1 MGRDQDKT
9 RLTLGGD
16 LSGSLPAYTACT
28 VAVAHQTLAW
38 PDLAV
43 EMPQMHVWPLV
54 ELARGEEEEMDTGDG
69 DGHASS
75 AWAWAWACAWAAGI
89 ASGGSS
95 AGVDL
100 LLTLLPA
107 PCCVRFNFHP
117 SMVIT
122 GFFLDPS
129 C

>member
-1 MGRDQDKT
+1 MDMQQCMGMGMGVHGPRALQV
-9 RLTLGGD
+9 GD
-16 LSGSLPAYTACT
+16 PLP
-28 VAVAHQTLAW
+28 
-38 PDLAV
+38 
-43 EMPQMHVWPLV
+43 
-54 ELARGEEEEMDTGDG
+54 R
-69 DGHASS
+69 
-75 AWAWAWACAWAAGI
+75 
-89 ASGGSS
+89 
-95 AGVDL
+95 VDL